1 MDAHTMTILAQAT
14 APATGG
20 GVMDLFVKSFDIF
33 TILLLLASLF
43 AVTIIIKAVM
53 EVSARNIAPPESEGA
68 IRRTLQDRN
77 VAGLEALLQR
87 DTSFYGHVLRAAHAC
102 PGDRTA
108 VRNAAELAASE
119 QCSRWFRKIEPL
131 NVIGNI
137 GPLLGL
143 AGTVYGMVMAF
154 SALQSTAGNATPAD
168 LSGGI
173 AKALFHTLL
182 GLMVALPALL
192 VFGLYRSKI
201 DGLCTRAMAV
211 SAELVEGYCELRDP
225 TPASTSNAFTAFNKT
240 T

>member
-1 MDAHTMTILAQAT
+1 MTILAQAT

-20 GVMDLFVKSFDIF
+20 GVMDLFLKSFDVF

-43 AVTIIIKAVM
+43 AVTIIIKALI
-53 EVSARNIAPPESEGA
+53 EVSARNIAPSESEGA

-102 PGDRTA
+102 PGERVA
-108 VRNAAELAASE
+108 IRNAAELAASE

-225 TPASTSNAFTAFNKT
+225 APTTPASNAFTAFNKT

>member
-1 MDAHTMTILAQAT
+1 M
-14 APATGG
+14 GG
-20 GVMDLFVKSFDIF
+20 GVMDLFLKSFDAF
-33 TILLLLASLF
+33 TVLLLLASLF
-43 AVTIIIKAVM
+43 AVTIIIKALI
-53 EVSARNIAPPESEGA
+53 EVSARNIAPSESEGA

-77 VAGLEALLQR
+77 TAGLEALLQR

-102 PGDRTA
+102 PGERA
-108 VRNAAELAASE
+108 AIRNAAELAASE

-225 TPASTSNAFTAFNKT
+225 APTAPVSNAFTAFNKPS
-240 T
+240 